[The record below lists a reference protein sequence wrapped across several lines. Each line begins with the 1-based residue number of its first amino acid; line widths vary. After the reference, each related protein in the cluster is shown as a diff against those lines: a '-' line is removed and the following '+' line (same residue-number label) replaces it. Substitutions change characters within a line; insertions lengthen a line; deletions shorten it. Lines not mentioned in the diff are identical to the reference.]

1 MQFTVETINA
11 AKFADAGC
19 YVTFESALASYIG
32 LKITRELS
40 EEEFDVI
47 SGEFFDD
54 DERDTSSDG
63 SLEIDGVE
71 YNFAIDLGRKC
82 LIIFYAEY
90 VKDENGNDT
99 DEVDLF
105 GAKGFDIEEI

>member
-1 MQFTVETINA
+1 MAFTIESIKA

-19 YVTFESALASYIG
+19 YVTLESALETYIG
-32 LKITRELS
+32 VKVTRELS
-40 EEEFDVI
+40 EGEFDAI
-47 SGEFFDD
+47 FAEFFEDD
-54 DERDTSSDG
+54 DRDTSSDG
-63 SLEIDGVE
+63 SLEIDGAE

-82 LIIFYAEY
+82 FIIFYEIY

-105 GAKGFDIEEI
+105 SAKGFAIEEL